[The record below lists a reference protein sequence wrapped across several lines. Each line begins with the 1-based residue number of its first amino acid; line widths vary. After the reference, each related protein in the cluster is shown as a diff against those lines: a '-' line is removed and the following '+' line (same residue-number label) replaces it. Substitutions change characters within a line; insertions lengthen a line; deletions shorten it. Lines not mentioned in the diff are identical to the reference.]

1 MVVVFC
7 SIGGWCFWKHLL
19 SSGKWNVSR
28 VVLRLYRSACKII
41 RRAKLVAVDSEVVG
55 KVVFQLG
62 SFQFDSP
69 GRSAFNSRFTK
80 FVFGT
85 SGAIK
90 FVILVGGPSLITVRL
105 LFMKYSYKQ
114 LYIIRSSTLK
124 NARRISIIIIPNL

>member
-1 MVVVFC
+1 MIV
-7 SIGGWCFWKHLL
+7 
-19 SSGKWNVSR
+19 
-28 VVLRLYRSACKII
+28 
-41 RRAKLVAVDSEVVG
+41 

-80 FVFGT
+80 FVLGT

-90 FVILVGGPSLITVRL
+90 FVILVEDSDTGGPSLITVRL

-124 NARRISIIIIPNL
+124 KAGRIEIDQ